1 MSEIDFHFQPTVPV
15 FDASIALGRRHDRR
29 VAVDTLEGTLKAMK
43 AAGVGRAV
51 AYAPHAVE
59 RDPTEGNAMLIE
71 AIDGSS
77 ELLPQ
82 FTFNPTWDDLDSF
95 AKQVADLNVRSV
107 RMTPGLH
114 NYPFRDWVVGP
125 WLEWLS
131 AEDIPVWMPECRDDY
146 GTITNI
152 DPEALHDT
160 LEAHPDVKVVLSE
173 VQYGHQSWAVPMLR
187 SLPNLHVEIS
197 RMINTDEVSRVV
209 GLIGEERVLFGS
221 RFPDAAISPQLY
233 WLHRC
238 GFSESTLKAICSENL
253 ERLLGLG

>member
-1 MSEIDFHFQPTVPV
+1 M
-15 FDASIALGRRHDRR
+15 
-29 VAVDTLEGTLKAMK
+29 
-43 AAGVGRAV
+43 
-51 AYAPHAVE
+51 
-59 RDPTEGNAMLIE
+59 
-71 AIDGSS
+71 
-77 ELLPQ
+77 
-82 FTFNPTWDDLDSF
+82 
-95 AKQVADLNVRSV
+95 
-107 RMTPGLH
+107 
-114 NYPFRDWVVGP
+114 
-125 WLEWLS
+125 
-131 AEDIPVWMPECRDDY
+131 WMPECRDDY

-152 DPEALHDT
+152 DPETLHDT

-221 RFPDAAISPQLY
+221 PFPDAAISPQLY

-253 ERLLGLG
+253 ERAARTRLRVADRADLRDQFTHLGRLGSGPARHHFDDHGFEQLRTRPLLGRYLLHVVLNCLCSSSVDSDCHDLSDEAGWHRTSMDSRTLSDLLGGAQCSM